1 MQNLLDQSNLNLMA
15 NDLLHNLFI
24 IRPLTIRIDDP
35 ADQTCV
41 DVLAVALTFYE
52 FKHSICDLLVQWFK
66 QVVSPCHK
74 RQLKHN
80 EYVE

>member
-1 MQNLLDQSNLNLMA
+1 MA

-24 IRPLTIRIDDP
+24 IRPLTITVDDP

-52 FKHSICDLLVQWFK
+52 
-66 QVVSPCHK
+66 
-74 RQLKHN
+74 LK
-80 EYVE
+80 